1 MTEVQILD
9 IMYEAFQLAMKLSLP
24 FLLISMIVGVVI
36 AVFQAATQINEQT
49 MTFVPKLLA
58 IMVLLGFLGSSM
70 LVMLQEYFFEQT
82 VKSFHK
88 NKGIFYFCPV
98 TAPVSVCRPDPDGIS
113 GINGRIHPDACGR
126 AFSWGSV
133 SLCNGTGIP
142 YDPVCFFHYGLF
154 NGT

>member
-58 IMVLLGFLGSSM
+58 IMVLLGFLGSSI
-70 LVMLQEYFFEQT
+70 
-82 VKSFHK
+82 H
-88 NKGIFYFCPV
+88 
-98 TAPVSVCRPDPDGIS
+98 S
-113 GINGRIHPDACGR
+113 GIDRKGVKKIYVYH
-126 AFSWGSV
+126 
-133 SLCNGTGIP
+133 I
-142 YDPVCFFHYGLF
+142 F
-154 NGT
+154 NGSDAYERSHRIQSPFWKK

>member
-70 LVMLQEYFFEQT
+70 LVMLQEFFQYIVELQRG
-82 VKSFHK
+82 KK
-88 NKGIFYFCPV
+88 
-98 TAPVSVCRPDPDGIS
+98 D
-113 GINGRIHPDACGR
+113 
-126 AFSWGSV
+126 
-133 SLCNGTGIP
+133 LCLSH
-142 YDPVCFFHYGLF
+142 FQWQ
-154 NGT
+154 

>member
-70 LVMLQEYFFEQT
+70 LVMLQELFQYIVEL
-82 VKSFHK
+82 SA
-88 NKGIFYFCPV
+88 KG
-98 TAPVSVCRPDPDGIS
+98 
-113 GINGRIHPDACGR
+113 
-126 AFSWGSV
+126 
-133 SLCNGTGIP
+133 
-142 YDPVCFFHYGLF
+142 
-154 NGT
+154 